1 MKQVQEQKKDTRI
14 SSNRFLANS
23 SFIHRQ
29 ALNLVL
35 VASAACKDTQGNC
48 LAESKEKGCSHG
60 DRNSATVVAAVKAM
74 VSRWQNEGSSEYED
88 LDTEYFAELN
98 ELAKRVIGAY
108 T

>member
-74 VSRWQNEGSSEYED
+74 VSRWQNGGSSEYED